1 MRMSECFTEFRIS
14 GLGEPNIYQNLMR
27 ITRKW
32 GIGSVDVS
40 ICLGGILGG
49 YLFLVGDLFRV

>member
-40 ICLGGILGG
+40 I
-49 YLFLVGDLFRV
+49 